1 MTRQKSYGSQKR
13 CLCVGNIHRQLYLNA
28 CWEIKIAAAS
38 DNFDGLAHTRSWRTG
53 GYTDKQQKQHA
64 GGARRFTTLTTG
76 ARRKTTPSSLF
87 FPSLPSHFIFYFP
100 PSSSLFSRLSLFII
114 RPCFPA
120 THTGILFVF
129 QLHQS
134 VGVPVT
140 LSLRN
145 IYFCFLFEDC
155 FSLSIRLLVAAAA
168 AAVCGPP
175 TWPT

>member
-1 MTRQKSYGSQKR
+1 MRRLPTTLTGS
-13 CLCVGNIHRQLYLNA
+13 HTH
-28 CWEIKIAAAS
+28 AA
-38 DNFDGLAHTRSWRTG
+38 GGRG